1 MVIFKF
7 SKIIYR
13 IIWSFVGVCI
23 GAMVVKG
30 RDSSSLFLLT
40 SGSHGSKAGLMVA
53 GWIIVLII
61 GVIFG
66 LVTAVAIN
74 VYLNYR
80 LSS

>member
-1 MVIFKF
+1 MVILKF

-13 IIWSFVGVCI
+13 ILWSFVGVCI

-30 RDSSSLFLLT
+30 RDSSSLYLLS

-53 GWIIVLII
+53 GWIIVLTI

-66 LVTAVAIN
+66 LLSAVAIN
-74 VYLNYR
+74 IYLNYR